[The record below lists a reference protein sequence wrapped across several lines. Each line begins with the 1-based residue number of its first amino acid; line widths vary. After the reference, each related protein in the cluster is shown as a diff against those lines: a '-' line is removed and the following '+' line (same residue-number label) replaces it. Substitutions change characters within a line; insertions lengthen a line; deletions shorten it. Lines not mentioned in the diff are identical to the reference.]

1 MTLKTVLI
9 CKMHKNDIIAWTFCK
24 TIEMIKC
31 DVFIKYEPST
41 KTTRLGIKENKFMM
55 SSLQCPLKLNW
66 KNTDQLIKPTV
77 INF

>member
-1 MTLKTVLI
+1 
-9 CKMHKNDIIAWTFCK
+9 
-24 TIEMIKC
+24 MIKC

-41 KTTRLGIKENKFMM
+41 KTTTLGIKENKFMM
-55 SSLQCPLKLNW
+55 SSLQCPLKPDW